1 MTRKRALCVRVN
13 KPGIFEG
20 FGTIADQILQP
31 SERPKIPIAVKD
43 KYLKIRLKQGLR

>member
-1 MTRKRALCVRVN
+1 MRHERALCARAN

-31 SERPKIPIAVKD
+31 SERPKIPIVIKN